1 MKAHFLKVPVMPQN
15 SVTIRHDILPVFRG
29 IWHYHPELELHY
41 IIKGEGVRFIGDNIS
56 NFNSGE
62 ITLLGKNLPH
72 SFRCKEEYFHP
83 DSNLNVEVIVIQFL
97 SDCLGRYFLS
107 LPEVYLLPKLFEKA
121 KSGLVIKGKAKEELA
136 QLMRRAVDATNIDRI
151 IVLLY
156 ILKILAETEDYE
168 LITLSN
174 NEYHLSNESD
184 TIRLNKVCSYTLA
197 NYKKAISLEEISS
210 LSNLSVTSFCRYF
223 KLMTKKTYFD
233 FLTEIRIS
241 HACRLL
247 IEDILTTEALCSE
260 CGFNNVTN
268 FYRHFKKITHMTP
281 MEYKHK
287 YLHN

>member
-1 MKAHFLKVPVMPQN
+1 MPQN

-62 ITLLGKNLPH
+62 ITLLGENLPH

-136 QLMRRAVDATNIDRI
+136 QLMCRAVDATNIDRI

-156 ILKILAETEDYE
+156 ILKILAETEDFE

-247 IEDILTTEALCSE
+247 IEDKLTTEALCSE
-260 CGFNNVTN
+260 CGFNNITN
-268 FYRHFKKITHMTP
+268 FYRHFKKITNMTP